1 MNKPNETENFLN
13 QKPKRTTPP
22 KGPIPYCPELI
33 ENRYAI
39 TWLKRNMKGEEGEK
53 QLRELQ
59 KEIENE
65 YGIKVELVA
74 EKETEKKNK
83 DEENQRNKL
92 KGIIENQQ
100 WETEE
105 KRLNEKPKEK
115 RETFQERKAQRV
127 ERKETR

>member
-1 MNKPNETENFLN
+1 MDTNKPNETLLN
-13 QKPKRTTPP
+13 QKPKRPP
-22 KGPIPYCPELI
+22 PRGPIPYCPELI

-59 KEIENE
+59 KEIEDE
-65 YGIKVELVA
+65 YGIKIELTA
-74 EKETEKKNK
+74 ERETEKQNK

-100 WETEE
+100 
-105 KRLNEKPKEK
+105 
-115 RETFQERKAQRV
+115 
-127 ERKETR
+127 